1 MVLLKF
7 LLFGFAIYFVL
18 KSVARA
24 LLPLLFGDVQQKMND
39 TRRNQ
44 NKKKK
49 DGEITIEYKGTGKK
63 SFDKN
68 IGEYIEYEEIKD

>member
-1 MVLLKF
+1 MVLIKF
-7 LLFGFAIYFVL
+7 LLFGYAIYFIL

-24 LLPLLFGDVQQKMND
+24 VLPLLFGDIQQKVNNPGQK
-39 TRRNQ
+39 RN
-44 NKKKK
+44 KK

-68 IGEYIEYEEIKD
+68 IGEYIEYEEVKD